1 METDTEK
8 NEGTEIKIQKEYKE
22 IYEKLLVEKSNQH
35 IKGRRYISI
44 GR

>member
-1 METDTEK
+1 MYFSVNTS
-8 NEGTEIKIQKEYKE
+8 YKE
-22 IYEKLLVEKSNQH
+22 IYEKLLIEKSNQH